1 MRKAYFSTLTLI
13 LGLAFVMAPL
23 GVFACGGDK
32 TGTTSTTS
40 ADNSSVNAQYVG
52 AGSGCDASKTGTTSA
67 NAATVNSKYA
77 GADKAAC
84 TVGNKA
90 ACGAKTGT
98 TSADANQAETSAK
111 FASAT
116 FNVSGMTCNGC
127 VNKVTSAL
135 KNTDGVKSVDKVDYK
150 TGTAMV
156 TYDASDVSCP
166 SKLAKVITDA
176 GFNAEVVPAVATSA
190 DGKTMNINA
199 PGCTPADMAACAAKC
214 ANMTEAEKA
223 ACAAKCAGK
232 ANTTS
237 GNTETKTS
245 GSM

>member
-32 TGTTSTTS
+32 TGTTS
-40 ADNSSVNAQYVG
+40 ADNSKVNAQYVG
-52 AGSGCDASKTGTTSA
+52 AGGACGDTKTGTTSA
-67 NAATVNSKYA
+67 NAGTVNTKYSNT
-77 GADKAAC
+77 G
-84 TVGNKA
+84 KA

-98 TSADANQAETSAK
+98 TSADANQAEVSAQ

-127 VNKVTSAL
+127 VSKVTTAL

-176 GFNAEVVPAVATSA
+176 GFAAEIVPAVATSA
-190 DGKTMNINA
+190 DGKTMNVNA
-199 PGCTPADMAACAAKC
+199 PGCSPADMAACAARC

-223 ACAAKCAGK
+223 ACAAKCGVK
-232 ANTTS
+232 TSNTSANM
-237 GNTETKTS
+237 ETKTKTD
-245 GSM
+245 GSL

>member
-1 MRKAYFSTLTLI
+1 MRKAYFSTLALI
-13 LGLAFVMAPL
+13 LGLAFIMAPI

-40 ADNSSVNAQYVG
+40 ADNSSANAQFVG
-52 AGSGCDASKTGTTSA
+52 AGSGCDASKSGTTSA
-67 NAATVNSKYA
+67 NAGAVNTKYTDT
-77 GADKAAC
+77 G
-84 TVGNKA
+84 KA

-127 VNKVTSAL
+127 VNKVTTAL

-156 TYDASDVSCP
+156 TYDATDVSCP

-176 GFNAEVVPAVATSA
+176 GFAAEVIPAVATSA
-190 DGKTMNINA
+190 DGKTMNVNA
-199 PGCTPADMAACAAKC
+199 PACSPADMAACAAKC

-223 ACAAKCAGK
+223 ACAAKCAAKTG
-232 ANTTS
+232 TTS
-237 GNTETKTS
+237 GNTETKTN